1 MDAIIDGMRTK
12 PVLNKTAMGVNS
24 GLRGRAAA
32 SMDKSQLG
40 KGVMVK
46 P

>member
-1 MDAIIDGMRTK
+1 MDAMINGMRTK
-12 PVLNKTAMGVNS
+12 AVLGKTAMGVNS

-32 SMDKSQLG
+32 SMDKSQLS